1 MGPYDKSTGSRH
13 VDANPKAGHSAEEA
27 IPGTLY
33 YAYTDK
39 GRAVEVWVP
48 DSGQPMEHRYFCHGL
63 TFETFEKFGYTV
75 ASGPDV
81 LRVLE
86 DEYTQIALS
95 GASGQRF
102 SNACPAEEAKLLSL
116 YLQSARE
123 GSVVAWEN
131 AKAEV
136 VHTAR
141 IGAFGEGA
149 RSPDS
154 TIMMSKNGFVTS
166 KAALMAVIC
175 ADYAKLVTHFRLWN
189 KSAVTGAVDKGVES
203 KGSVSSSSSGKG
215 ATPTKSNCVIL

>member
-1 MGPYDKSTGSRH
+1 MGPCDKSKAIRY

-48 DSGQPMEHRYFCHGL
+48 DAGLHFDHSYFCHGL
-63 TFETFEKFGYTV
+63 TFGTYEKFGYTV

-154 TIMMSKNGFVTS
+154 TIMMSKNGFVTA
-166 KAALMAVIC
+166 KAAVLTVIC